1 MCIKKVEAFEHA
13 GQLFAT
19 ERQALDA
26 ALKDIGK
33 KIIADH
39 HASPAEGMMKH
50 REAILR
56 VLGRI
61 DEMEAE
67 VALPLAVEPA
77 TRFVDDAVA
86 EAA

>member
-1 MCIKKVEAFEHA
+1 MCIKKVEAYEHA

-33 KIIADH
+33 KLVADF
-39 HASPAEGMMKH
+39 HANPAEGLIQQ

-61 DEMEAE
+61 AEIEA
-67 VALPLAVEPA
+67 ALPDVEPA
-77 TRFVDDAVA
+77 ARYDDTLAR
-86 EAA
+86 AA

>member
-1 MCIKKVEAFEHA
+1 MCIRKVEAFEHA

-33 KIIADH
+33 KLVADH
-39 HASPAEGMMKH
+39 HANPAEGMLQQ
-50 REAILR
+50 RDAILR

-61 DEMEAE
+61 DEIEA
-67 VALPLAVEPA
+67 ALPKVEPA
-77 TRFVDDAVA
+77 ARIVDDAVA

>member
-1 MCIKKVEAFEHA
+1 MCVTKVEAYEHA

-33 KIIADH
+33 KIMADH
-39 HASPAEGMMKH
+39 HAAPDVGMVKH
-50 REAILR
+50 SEAILR

-61 DEMEAE
+61 SELEDE
-67 VALPLAVEPA
+67 VALPTPVAVI
-77 TRFVDDAVA
+77 VDALV
-86 EAA
+86 ERAA

>member
-1 MCIKKVEAFEHA
+1 MCIKQVEAWEHA

-33 KIIADH
+33 KIVADY

-50 REAILR
+50 SEAILR

-61 DEMEAE
+61 AEMEAE
-67 VALPLAVEPA
+67 VALPRDVPA
-77 TRFVDDAVA
+77 ARFVDDAVA

>member
-1 MCIKKVEAFEHA
+1 MCIRKVEAYEHA
-13 GQLFAT
+13 GQLFPT

-33 KIIADH
+33 RIVTEN
-39 HASPAEGMMKH
+39 HANPAEGMLQQ
-50 REAILR
+50 RDAILR

-61 DEMEAE
+61 AEIEAE
-67 VALPLAVEPA
+67 VALPVVEPA
-77 TRFVDDAVA
+77 GRFVDDAVA

>member
-1 MCIKKVEAFEHA
+1 MCIKKVEAYEHA

-33 KIIADH
+33 KIVADH

-61 DEMEAE
+61 DEI
-67 VALPLAVEPA
+67 
-77 TRFVDDAVA
+77 
-86 EAA
+86 EAAMPEAAPAAVIVDEAVREAA

>member
-1 MCIKKVEAFEHA
+1 MCVTKVEAYEHA

-33 KIIADH
+33 KLVADF
-39 HASPAEGMMKH
+39 HANPAEGLIQQ

-61 DEMEAE
+61 AEIEREA
-67 VALPLAVEPA
+67 ALPDVEPA
-77 TRFVDDAVA
+77 ARFVDDAVA

>member
-1 MCIKKVEAFEHA
+1 MCVTKVEAFEHA
-13 GQLFAT
+13 GQLFHT

-33 KIIADH
+33 KLVADF
-39 HASPAEGMMKH
+39 HANPAEGMIQQ

-61 DEMEAE
+61 AE
-67 VALPLAVEPA
+67 IEDAMPTAAPVAVI
-77 TRFVDDAVA
+77 VDDAVA
-86 EAA
+86 RAA

>member
-1 MCIKKVEAFEHA
+1 MCIKKVEAYEHA

-33 KIIADH
+33 KLVADH
-39 HASPAEGMMKH
+39 HANPAEGLIQQ

-61 DEMEAE
+61 SELEDE
-67 VALPLAVEPA
+67 VALPTPVAVI
-77 TRFVDDAVA
+77 VDALV
-86 EAA
+86 ERAA

>member
-1 MCIKKVEAFEHA
+1 MCIKKVEAYEHA

-33 KIIADH
+33 RVMTDH
-39 HASPAEGMMKH
+39 HANPAEGMLQQ
-50 REAILR
+50 RDAILR

-61 DEMEAE
+61 AEIEASQPK
-67 VALPLAVEPA
+67 AEPA
-77 TRFVDDAVA
+77 ARFVDDAVA

>member
-1 MCIKKVEAFEHA
+1 MCIRKVEAYEHA
-13 GQLFAT
+13 GQLFPT

-33 KIIADH
+33 RIVTEN
-39 HASPAEGMMKH
+39 HANPAEGMLQQ
-50 REAILR
+50 RDAILR

-61 DEMEAE
+61 AEIEA
-67 VALPLAVEPA
+67 ASPRVEPA
-77 TRFVDDAVA
+77 ARIVDDAVA

>member
-1 MCIKKVEAFEHA
+1 MCIRKVEAFEHA

-33 KIIADH
+33 KLVADH
-39 HASPAEGMMKH
+39 HANPAEGMLQQ
-50 REAILR
+50 RDAILR

-61 DEMEAE
+61 DEIEAE
-67 VALPLAVEPA
+67 VALPVAEPA
-77 TRFVDDAVA
+77 ARFVDDAVA

>member
-1 MCIKKVEAFEHA
+1 MCVKKIEAFEHA
-13 GQLFAT
+13 GQLFHT

-33 KIIADH
+33 KLVADF
-39 HASPAEGMMKH
+39 HANPAEGMIQQ

-61 DEMEAE
+61 AE
-67 VALPLAVEPA
+67 IEDSTPSAAPVAVI
-77 TRFVDDAVA
+77 VDDAVA
-86 EAA
+86 RAA

>member
-1 MCIKKVEAFEHA
+1 MCIKKVEAYEHA

-33 KIIADH
+33 KIVADH

-61 DEMEAE
+61 DEIEAE
-67 VALPLAVEPA
+67 LPKVEPA
-77 TRFVDDAVA
+77 ARIVDAGVA

>member
-1 MCIKKVEAFEHA
+1 MCIKKVEAYEHA

-33 KIIADH
+33 KIMADH
-39 HASPAEGMMKH
+39 HAAPDVGMVKH
-50 REAILR
+50 SEAILR

-61 DEMEAE
+61 AEMEA
-67 VALPLAVEPA
+67 AQPKTEPA
-77 TRFVDDAVA
+77 ARFVDDAVA
-86 EAA
+86 DAA

>member
-1 MCIKKVEAFEHA
+1 MCIRKVEAFEHA

-33 KIIADH
+33 KLVADH
-39 HASPAEGMMKH
+39 HANPAEGMLHH
-50 REAILR
+50 RDAILR

-61 DEMEAE
+61 AEIEAE
-67 VALPLAVEPA
+67 VALPVVEA
-77 TRFVDDAVA
+77 AARFVDDAVA
-86 EAA
+86 EAT